1 MRGQAGDLKNIAARK
16 QRIMDVGFRLFC
28 ERGIESVSM
37 KTIAEQSGVPWTSMY
52 RYFATKLDLVIT
64 ISTWTWNE
72 YITSYVDRSD
82 RERIQQ
88 MTAAEYLKWLLD
100 SFLDL
105 YRNHGDILRFNYS
118 FNSYLRNEQA
128 TAEQKQSYLRRVDSL
143 HAAFHQLYEKGMAD
157 GTLNRSI
164 AEEEMFSSSFHIMLA
179 AVTRYATGLMYLPPG
194 PETDPERE
202 LERLEAMMLREF
214 TVSP

>member
-1 MRGQAGDLKNIAARK
+1 MNIKKAVIKKYAGYLVKVYVGVYNYNELLRLENEEENKVRGQAGDLKNIAARK
-16 QRIMDVGFRLFC
+16 RRIMDVGFRLFC

-118 FNSYLRNEQA
+118 FNRYLRSEQA
-128 TAEQKQSYLRRVDSL
+128 TEEQKL
-143 HAAFHQLYEKGMAD
+143 
-157 GTLNRSI
+157 
-164 AEEEMFSSSFHIMLA
+164 
-179 AVTRYATGLMYLPPG
+179 
-194 PETDPERE
+194 
-202 LERLEAMMLREF
+202 
-214 TVSP
+214 